1 MPVIPANQLAFL
13 RDQHPHTARVEWFLA
28 MAPYGTACFQARVNQ
43 PGWVDER
50 GEMTIIFD
58 AGAFGNAL
66 DSQQGVLTYNPVA
79 NSFRDAGQD
88 FSQWQTVN
96 NDALYVIR
104 VVNND
109 ATVTWAFLGAISG
122 ANTTVLVYQDSARAT
137 AGWCGTAP
145 GAKIP
150 STYTVHVAPNDGM
163 TLWLDSTAFNAYS
176 AGRVRLRKVTGDAVN
191 GVSGTLLVAENSEIE
206 WNDNDFMTLP
216 GAFGFRE
223 LWGKYPRIVD
233 GTPVEFY
240 MDYDDNFNSPADTVI
255 PPKANGGPP
264 GVAWIVAGNA
274 DLSFTGD
281 RSYSTE
287 IGAAIASY
295 LWNRTDATVTAGAV
309 NVAGTCAAPNTLR
322 WTTPGFRYV
331 PLDVVDDT
339 AQTRAERVYVPA
351 WIFQEGV
358 EDPFT
363 QVEVLRQDG
372 DADRGWSAKFRVFRT
387 NSAAEDI
394 IYNFPDGALCVLF
407 TRTWFGDTETGV
419 GGWCMAGDKHYRD
432 NIRFVGWL
440 QGETLQFDYAAG
452 TVEFE
457 AIGHDGIM
465 RLIPGWPFTIESDAT
480 PVDWYEVS
488 NLNVDRALHFLL
500 EYYSTVNQVCDV
512 ERVGEGVARLVNIQK
527 FAGASIYNQAQEDL
541 LGDAKCRLLSDRQGI
556 LYAKRDPQFLSAADR
571 LPPPGGWVD
580 VACSLLQTNPNGQS
594 DWMGRID
601 HDRKHQPQ
609 VGMTRLGGFANTTPY
624 LSRAPGAAPLQ
635 SADEKRVD
643 GCILR
648 SQVEANLWSGLT
660 LTSENNPYPKVP
672 LELTGYWPVFDP
684 AYQEYIELTANDPL
698 DRDDWVAETFVVRE
712 VEFDDKSQEGT
723 CLTSLVL
730 EKASNIL
737 MGETVTVPSEPA
749 PASPLPPPAPL
760 PPPTIPPP
768 GPMKAAV
775 AWTYDQAGYTSD
787 LLRHHVDSTATLGTG
802 ILALFD
808 VNVDFVALG
817 IAIGDTVENMSSG
830 AYKHT
835 TVAAIVGANQL
846 TLFADI
852 NLVPGSDYHICG
864 TQWSNVTPA
873 LAGGEYIIHVF
884 YARSGNNVSLWCL
897 TNQNVLYAPDAF
909 TPAWSVKLT
918 LATVRAHDVDLV
930 NAEFRGIAGPVGNP
944 AYCIVSLD
952 DCVFNQG
959 WGAVYTTNTGAAWS
973 YSAFPGTQRCDIAPF
988 HGIFVHP
995 ITGEVYTIRR
1005 ADVPAV
1011 GNRARMLVSADG
1023 AAFAWTTG
1031 NMATWVWDTR
1041 RYDIYQCYL
1050 GGGVQAAIS
1059 TNPADDDSPKHTPD
1073 VGTTWTTYIAAG
1085 YQQPHDGHKAGFVG
1099 WYGNASDLV
1108 TMWQEVAGPNHYV
1121 LLRSADNG
1129 ATWAEI
1135 GDSSPLF
1142 DGTPVGFVGNFSLP
1156 TQVWYA
1162 DSDVLLWVGLG
1173 ASGTGGFHTQCRI
1186 RYTDVGGGL
1195 LGAIWFNKMGNWY
1208 ITFGTWHGANGSSGA
1223 RGNAGCIALPRVGV
1237 NA

>member
-1 MPVIPANQLAFL
+1 MGVIPPAQLAFL

-28 MAPYGTACFQARVNQ
+28 MAPYGTACFTALSNDLP
-43 PGWVDER
+43 PGTLVR
-50 GEMTIIFD
+50 GTMTVPYD
-58 AGAFGNAL
+58 NDVGEAN
-66 DSQQGVLTYNPVA
+66 VLP
-79 NSFRDAGQD
+79 
-88 FSQWQTVN
+88 
-96 NDALYVIR
+96 
-104 VVNND
+104 
-109 ATVTWAFLGAISG
+109 
-122 ANTTVLVYQDSARAT
+122 
-137 AGWCGTAP
+137 
-145 GAKIP
+145 
-150 STYTVHVAPNDGM
+150 GM
-163 TLWLDSTAFNAYS
+163 TLWVS
-176 AGRVRLRKVTGDAVN
+176 AVGYNQYEVGRVRIKAIDTVAN
-191 GVSGTLLVAENSEIE
+191 TLTVAENSEIE
-206 WNDNDFMTLP
+206 WADDLFLTCP
-216 GAFGFRE
+216 GAYGFRE

-240 MDYDDNFNSPADTVI
+240 MDYNDIFNSPADTVI

-264 GVAWIVAGNA
+264 AVAWIDPITGNA
-274 DLSFTGD
+274 DVSFTGD
-281 RSYSTE
+281 TSYTTE
-287 IGAAIASY
+287 IAPAAIASY
-295 LWNRTDATVTAGAV
+295 LWDYADGVVIVG
-309 NVAGTCAAPNTLR
+309 NVALPGTCAAPNVVR
-322 WTTPGFRYV
+322 WREPGFRYISLTV
-331 PLDVVDDT
+331 TDNT
-339 AQTRAERVYVPA
+339 AQARQGTVYVPV
-351 WIFQEGV
+351 WIFGTSLDTGV
-358 EDPFT
+358 TREPFT

-372 DADRGWSAKFRVFRT
+372 NADRGWSAKLRVFRT

-480 PVDWYEVS
+480 PADWYEVS

-527 FAGASIYNQAQEDL
+527 FAGTSIYNQAQEDL

-1223 RGNAGCIALPRVGV
+1223 CGNAGCVALPRVGV